1 MRKIAAILAKVA
13 ILSVVAILV
22 DPGSALAATPRLVQ
36 HVATGMDRWPVTN
49 LTINLPN
56 PAGAGNALILGVQF
70 RSAGS
75 ISSISDDQG
84 NRWVAGPSAVNNTY
98 SQRVVLY
105 YCLNAISGTQ
115 TIVITFQG
123 LEQTVGCPQAV
134 LSEFNNVATAA
145 ALDGSVENPTSLGP
159 GTIDTRD
166 SGDLIYQWGVDFSD
180 TNVNGGNFNGTRI
193 SPGQDFSLLSA
204 DLQVGSADQYC
215 VQTTAG
221 KISPSFTTS
230 GSAKWGSVALALKSA
245 SAGTPA
251 RPGIHIVRV
260 QHTLLA
266 AATSQHRSS
275 PIVIQFPCTGD
286 LLVGMFNSPDVAVT
300 SLTDN
305 ASNHWVSAALTLGG
319 DNSTVSQILY
329 AANASTGSTLG
340 GITATLNGTTKGDI
354 MLVLYAVAG
363 ANDDPLDTAATALG
377 DQTKGGDLATVS
389 LTPPSDDELIFNQT
403 AIDFHTINGVV
414 GNGFVL
420 DSVVNAYD
428 NDNPPAGTNTSTLD
442 EDNGYA
448 HIYARNPIPE
458 LFVYTY
464 TQLGQGIQYW
474 GSASVAF
481 RPRN

>member
-1 MRKIAAILAKVA
+1 M
-13 ILSVVAILV
+13 
-22 DPGSALAATPRLVQ
+22 
-36 HVATGMDRWPVTN
+36 
-49 LTINLPN
+49 
-56 PAGAGNALILGVQF
+56 
-70 RSAGS
+70 
-75 ISSISDDQG
+75 
-84 NRWVAGPSAVNNTY
+84 
-98 SQRVVLY
+98 
-105 YCLNAISGTQ
+105 
-115 TIVITFQG
+115 
-123 LEQTVGCPQAV
+123 
-134 LSEFNNVATAA
+134 
-145 ALDGSVENPTSLGP
+145 
-159 GTIDTRD
+159 
-166 SGDLIYQWGVDFSD
+166 
-180 TNVNGGNFNGTRI
+180 
-193 SPGQDFSLLSA
+193 
-204 DLQVGSADQYC
+204 
-215 VQTTAG
+215 
-221 KISPSFTTS
+221 
-230 GSAKWGSVALALKSA
+230 GSVALALKSA

-260 QHTLLA
+260 QRTLLA